1 MLMNSSHPLIYQLS
15 ITYPDW
21 EGVEQLWSAYFEELK
36 YDTETHPMFV
46 LDSPFSSD
54 ASRDRLTTLMVS
66 SSHVASLL
74 YAISIS

>member
-1 MLMNSSHPLIYQLS
+1 MYLLFS
-15 ITYPDW
+15 IDW
-21 EGVEQLWSAYFEELK
+21 DGIEELWTAYFDELE

-66 SSHVASLL
+66 CFSLTRAV
-74 YAISIS
+74 YKSFSVMQ